1 MFVSKIA
8 RTEASTAPYP
18 ENPRFCGQ
26 TDQSARH
33 RFEPLFEKWTIVD
46 FEQPV

>member
-1 MFVSKIA
+1 MFVSEIS
-8 RTEASTAPYP
+8 RTEAPAAPYR
-18 ENPRFCGQ
+18 ENPRFSGQ